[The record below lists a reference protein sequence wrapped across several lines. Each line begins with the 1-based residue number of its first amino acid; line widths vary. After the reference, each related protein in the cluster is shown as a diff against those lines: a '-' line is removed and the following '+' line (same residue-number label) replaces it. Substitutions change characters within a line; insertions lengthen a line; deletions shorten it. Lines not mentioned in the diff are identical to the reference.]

1 MIENNKKTISRRKL
15 LGDMGK
21 LAYVAPTLTLFSVV
35 TNNAHAQ
42 VIPSV
47 ICSPNEPTCNDSN
60 PEGASSKQK
69 PRTESRTKKR
79 GRG

>member
-1 MIENNKKTISRRKL
+1 MTGMKKKILSRRKL

-21 LAYVAPTLTLFSVV
+21 LAYVAPTLTLFSMV

-42 VIPSV
+42 VSIPP
-47 ICSPNEPTCNDSN
+47 CPPNEPDCAQ
-60 PEGASSKQK
+60 GAPPKQE

-79 GRG
+79 EG

>member
-1 MIENNKKTISRRKL
+1 MIENKKKTISRRKL

-35 TNNAHAQ
+35 TNKAHA

-47 ICSPNEPTCNDSN
+47 VCPPHEPNCNDSN
-60 PEGASSKQK
+60 SEPASPKQK

>member
-1 MIENNKKTISRRKL
+1 MTGNKKKTVSRRKL

-42 VIPSV
+42 IPSV
-47 ICSPNEPTCNDSN
+47 PCPPNEPGCNDSN
-60 PEGASSKQK
+60 SEGASSKQK
-69 PRTESRTKKR
+69 PGTKGGPKKPR
-79 GRG
+79 G

>member
-1 MIENNKKTISRRKL
+1 MIENNKKTVSRRKL

-42 VIPSV
+42 IGSPPCPPS
-47 ICSPNEPTCNDSN
+47 NPTCT
-60 PEGASSKQK
+60 EGGSSKQE
-69 PRTESRTKKR
+69 PRTESRKKKP
-79 GRG
+79 GGG

>member
-1 MIENNKKTISRRKL
+1 MIENNKKTVSRRKL

-42 VIPSV
+42 IGSPP
-47 ICSPNEPTCNDSN
+47 CPPNEPNCNDGNS
-60 PEGASSKQK
+60 PKQK
-69 PRTESRTKKR
+69 PRTESRKKKP
-79 GRG
+79 GEG

>member
-1 MIENNKKTISRRKL
+1 MIDNKKKLISRRKL

-42 VIPSV
+42 IG
-47 ICSPNEPTCNDSN
+47 SPPCPPNN
-60 PEGASSKQK
+60 PNCTEGGSSKQK
-69 PRTESRTKKR
+69 PRTESRKKKPE
-79 GRG
+79 G

>member
-1 MIENNKKTISRRKL
+1 MIEKNKKTVSRRKL

-35 TNNAHAQ
+35 TNNAQAQ
-42 VIPSV
+42 VPSV
-47 ICSPNEPTCNDSN
+47 PPCPPNEPNCNDSN
-60 PEGASSKQK
+60 SEPASSKQK
-69 PRTESRTKKR
+69 PRTKSRTKKR

>member
-21 LAYVAPTLTLFSVV
+21 LAYVAPTLTLLSMV

-42 VIPSV
+42 VGSPP
-47 ICSPNEPTCNDSN
+47 CPPNEPNCTQGTSPKQKSG
-60 PEGASSKQK
+60 PEG
-69 PRTESRTKKR
+69 RTKKR
-79 GRG
+79 EG

>member
-1 MIENNKKTISRRKL
+1 MIENNKKTVSRRKL

-42 VIPSV
+42 IGSPPCPPSD
-47 ICSPNEPTCNDSN
+47 PGCNDSN
-60 PEGASSKQK
+60 SEGAPSKQK
-69 PRTESRTKKR
+69 PRTESRKKKP
-79 GRG
+79 GGG